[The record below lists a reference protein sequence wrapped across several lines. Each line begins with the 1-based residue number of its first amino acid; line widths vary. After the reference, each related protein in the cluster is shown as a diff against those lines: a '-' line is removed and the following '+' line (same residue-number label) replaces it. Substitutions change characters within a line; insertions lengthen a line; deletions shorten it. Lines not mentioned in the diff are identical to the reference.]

1 MKSEIE
7 IALIHIMDAVAGLP
21 RTSVNRYQGTNI
33 YKMNETNHTEQ
44 QMLGPHK
51 LAHTV
56 NVGTCD
62 ASRQCGSVSLS
73 LSNLWRLMQ
82 NTVHL

>member
-33 YKMNETNHTEQ
+33 YKKTQWNKSYRTADVKT
-44 QMLGPHK
+44 
-51 LAHTV
+51 T
-56 NVGTCD
+56 
-62 ASRQCGSVSLS
+62 
-73 LSNLWRLMQ
+73 
-82 NTVHL
+82 